1 MRFSDENQLD
11 FKDSLTIV
19 RYKDWVESHQ
29 KNSIAT
35 IVRKLSN
42 IKVYLKEGWN
52 IIVFTNFYKGKTEER
67 NPHIAYKEEE
77 VLELIQGLQA

>member
-1 MRFSDENQLD
+1 MRFSKNNRLD
-11 FKDSLTIV
+11 FKDSSTIF
-19 RYKDWVESHQ
+19 RYKEWIENHK

-35 IVRKLSN
+35 IIRKLSN
-42 IKVYLKEGWN
+42 IKVYLREGWN

-77 VLELIQGLQA
+77 ILELIQALQA